1 MGRGFGIAAAVDNET
16 VKIVARAAEEAG
28 YSSFWVNDTPGA
40 DGLDCLSAAA
50 SVTERV
56 KLGVGVIPI
65 GRRPAADIVADVQRY
80 DLPQD
85 RLWLGIGSPGP
96 QGALAN
102 AQEAMT
108 TLHSNLDCAII
119 LAALGPRMVE
129 LSGEQADGVLL
140 NWITPAYG
148 ATSRERIEEAA
159 RAAGRDTPL
168 IMSYVRAGILPEA
181 EDEILVQASRYD
193 SIPAYNAHFG
203 RQGVE
208 AHLTVLRGKQ
218 ATVLQAGIEEY
229 EAVLDEAVVR
239 AITPDDEPETILRLL
254 DACRPGGSAA

>member
-16 VKIVARAAEEAG
+16 VKTIAQAAEEAG

-40 DGLDCLSAAA
+40 DGLECLREAA
-50 SVTERV
+50 SVTDHI

-65 GRRPAADIVADVQRY
+65 NRRSADSIAEDVVGY

-96 QGALAN
+96 KGALAN
-102 AQEAMT
+102 ARAAID
-108 TLHSNLDCAII
+108 TLHDKLECAVI

-129 LSGEQADGVLL
+129 LSGEISDGVLL
-140 NWITPAYG
+140 NWITPSYA

-159 RAAGRDTPL
+159 KEAGRDAPI
-168 IMSYVRAGILPEA
+168 IMSYVRAGLLPEA
-181 EDEILVQASRYD
+181 EDEIMVQANRYA
-193 SIPAYNAHFG
+193 SVPAYGAHFDK
-203 RQGVE
+203 QGVD

-218 ATVLQAGIEEY
+218 PAVLQAGIEEF
-229 EAVLDEAVVR
+229 EAVLDESVVR
-239 AITPDDEPETILRLL
+239 AITPDDEPDTILKLL
-254 DACRPGGSAA
+254 DACKPARASA

>member
-16 VKIVARAAEEAG
+16 IKIVAKATEDAG

-40 DGLDCLSAAA
+40 DGLECLREAA

-65 GRRPAADIVADVQRY
+65 GRRPADEIAVDVERY

-96 QGALAN
+96 KGALDN
-102 AQEAMT
+102 ARNAIA
-108 TLHSNLDCAII
+108 TLHEKLDCAII
-119 LAALGPRMVE
+119 LAALGPRMVD
-129 LSGEQADGVLL
+129 LSGELADGVLL
-140 NWITPAYG
+140 NWITPSYA

-159 RAAGRDTPL
+159 REAGRDTPL
-168 IMSYVRAGILPEA
+168 IMSYVRAGLLPGA
-181 EDEILVQASRYD
+181 EDEINVQADRYA
-193 SIPAYNAHFG
+193 SVPAYGKHFE

-208 AHLTVLRGKQ
+208 AHLTVLRGINPP
-218 ATVLQAGIEEY
+218 VLQAGIQEFESIF
-229 EAVLDEAVVR
+229 DETVVR
-239 AITPDDEPETILRLL
+239 AITPDDEPETILELL
-254 DACRPGGSAA
+254 EACKPGADSA